1 MAFYPQS
8 IDDLAPPPAR
18 RGWRRRLLRHLP
30 GLSFVFLVGLL
41 IVVVLWPYVVITVP
55 SGSVGVLWKRFNGL
69 DLYCWCWVGRG
80 TVLDPR
86 ELREEGLH
94 IIWPWDKLYL
104 YNLRLQS
111 TTQTYN
117 AISKDGV
124 NVKAQISVRYQ
135 LLHNSVAVLHK
146 FIGPDFLTSV
156 VDPEMGSQARQ
167 VIAQYT
173 AEAVYTSR
181 EQIQKQIRDA
191 TQRSLAANLNKLV
204 QPEAMEQPDPKHY
217 NDFLQDAIQILDTLV
232 LSIELPPDIVSAINR
247 QTEQYYMI
255 QEYKFRVQREAE
267 ESKRKQIEADGIAAF
282 QKTVSQGI
290 SESYLRWRGI
300 EATLLLSQS
309 PNAKV
314 VVIGSGRDGLPIIL
328 NAEPNAAGAPPQSG
342 GSGASTGTPSSSG
355 ASGASSS
362 GTSSSGTPSSGASS
376 SGSPSGSPG
385 NTPPPAPAGNTPPN
399 TSTAPGASPG
409 SPGSPGSTPNK
420 PPPGTSG
427 AASPPSPAQTA
438 NAAPPSA
445 TPESG
450 TAAPTASALDLP
462 GVRPLLSGI
471 SGALRAGAEL
481 ISPETKSKQ

>member
-1 MAFYPQS
+1 MASYPQS
-8 IDDLAPPPAR
+8 IDDLGPPPPK
-18 RGWRRRLLRHLP
+18 RGWRRFFLRHLP
-30 GLSFVFLVGLL
+30 GLSFVLLIGLL
-41 IVVVLWPYVVITVP
+41 IVVVLWPFVVITIP
-55 SGSVGVLWKRFNGL
+55 SGFVGVLWKRFNGL

-146 FIGPDFLTSV
+146 FIGPGYLDSV
-156 VDPEMGSQARQ
+156 VNPEIGSQARQ
-167 VIAQYT
+167 VISQYT

-181 EQIQKQIRDA
+181 EQIQKQIRDT

-232 LSIELPPDIVSAINR
+232 LSIELPPDIVAAINR

-255 QEYKFRVQREAE
+255 QEYKFRVEREAE

-300 EATLLLSQS
+300 EATLLLAQS
-309 PNAKV
+309 PNSKV

-328 NAEPNAAGAPPQSG
+328 NAEPSAQGGAPQPGASTGSSSGSG
-342 GSGASTGTPSSSG
+342 GSGAPGNSG
-355 ASGASSS
+355 ASGAGNSSAPLS
-362 GTSSSGTPSSGASS
+362 NTPPSTSSGA
-376 SGSPSGSPG
+376 
-385 NTPPPAPAGNTPPN
+385 APPN
-399 TSTAPGASPG
+399 SSTAPGSTPG
-409 SPGSPGSTPNK
+409 APGTTPNK

-427 AASPPSPAQTA
+427 ALSPP
-438 NAAPPSA
+438 
-445 TPESG
+445 TPEQTVSAASG
-450 TAAPTASALDLP
+450 ATEEAKTAPVKTGVEIP
-462 GVRPLLSGI
+462 GVRSILSGI
-471 SGALRAGAEL
+471 SGVLRAGADL
-481 ISPETKSKQ
+481 TSPEPKSKQ

>member
-1 MAFYPQS
+1 
-8 IDDLAPPPAR
+8 
-18 RGWRRRLLRHLP
+18 
-30 GLSFVFLVGLL
+30 
-41 IVVVLWPYVVITVP
+41 VVVLWPYVVITVV
-55 SGSVGVLWKRFNGL
+55 SGNVGVLWKRFNGL

-111 TTQTYN
+111 TQQTYS

-156 VDPEMGSQARQ
+156 VNPEIGSQARQ
-167 VIAQYT
+167 VISQYT
-173 AEAVYTSR
+173 AEEVYTSR

-191 TQRSLAANLNKLV
+191 TQKSLSANLNKLV

-232 LSIELPPDIVSAINR
+232 QTIDLPPDIVSAINR

-255 QEYKFRVQREAE
+255 QEYKFRVEREAQE
-267 ESKRKQIEADGIAAF
+267 TKRKQVEADGIAAF

-300 EATLLLSQS
+300 EATLLLAQS
-309 PNAKV
+309 PNAKI
-314 VVIGSGRDGLPIIL
+314 VVIGTGKDGLPIIL
-328 NAEPNAAGAPPQSG
+328 GNADVPTVPPGGQPQTGAGGP
-342 GSGASTGTPSSSG
+342 PSS
-355 ASGASSS
+355 
-362 GTSSSGTPSSGASS
+362 PST
-376 SGSPSGSPG
+376 SPG
-385 NTPPPAPAGNTPPN
+385 NTSSPAPSSNAPPN
-399 TSTAPGASPG
+399 ASTAPGATPGAPASP
-409 SPGSPGSTPNK
+409 PNK

-427 AASPPSPAQTA
+427 AATPAAPEQSA
-438 NAAPPSA
+438 NAGAGAAQPGQPAPAA
-445 TPESG
+445 T
-450 TAAPTASALDLP
+450 ALDIP
-462 GVRPLLSGI
+462 GVRSILSGI
-471 SGALRAGAEL
+471 SGALRAGADL
-481 ISPETKSKQ
+481 TSPEPKSKQ

>member
-1 MAFYPQS
+1 MASYPES
-8 IDDLAPPPAR
+8 IDDLAPPPAK
-18 RGWRRRLLRHLP
+18 RGWRRTLLRHLP
-30 GLSFVFLVGLL
+30 GLSFVALVGLL
-41 IVVVLWPYVVITVP
+41 IVVVLWPYVIITVP

-111 TTQTYN
+111 TQQTYN

-156 VDPEMGSQARQ
+156 VNPEIGSQARQ
-167 VIAQYT
+167 VISQYT
-173 AEAVYTSR
+173 GEAVYTSR

-232 LSIELPPDIVSAINR
+232 LSIELPPDIVAAINR

-255 QEYKFRVQREAE
+255 QEYKFRVEREAE

-290 SESYLRWRGI
+290 SDSYLRWRGI

-314 VVIGSGRDGLPIIL
+314 VVIGSGKDGLPIIL
-328 NAEPNAAGAPPQSG
+328 NAEPNPSGAGSQSG
-342 GSGASTGTPSSSG
+342 GSGASSTTSG
-355 ASGASSS
+355 AGASSS
-362 GTSSSGTPSSGASS
+362 GTPAS
-376 SGSPSGSPG
+376 SPSG
-385 NTPPPAPAGNTPPN
+385 NPAPAPNSSAPPN
-399 TSTAPGASPG
+399 TSTTPGAAPAGPG
-409 SPGSPGSTPNK
+409 SPPGK
-420 PPPGTSG
+420 PAPGTSG
-427 AASPPSPAQTA
+427 AATPVAPDETA
-438 NAAPPSA
+438 NASPVVLAQ
-445 TPESG
+445 PEKTLSS
-450 TAAPTASALDLP
+450 ASALDIP
-462 GVRPLLSGI
+462 GVRPILSGI
-471 SGALRAGAEL
+471 SGALRAGADL
-481 ISPETKSKQ
+481 ISPESKAKQ

>member
-1 MAFYPQS
+1 
-8 IDDLAPPPAR
+8 
-18 RGWRRRLLRHLP
+18 
-30 GLSFVFLVGLL
+30 
-41 IVVVLWPYVVITVP
+41 
-55 SGSVGVLWKRFNGL
+55 VLWKRFNGL

-111 TTQTYN
+111 TTQTFN

-135 LLHNSVAVLHK
+135 LLHNSIAVLHK

-156 VDPEMGSQARQ
+156 VNPEIGSQARQ
-167 VIAQYT
+167 VISQYT
-173 AEAVYTSR
+173 GEAVYTSR

-191 TQRSLAANLNKLV
+191 TQKSLAANLNKLV

-232 LSIELPPDIVSAINR
+232 LSIELPPDIVAAINR

-255 QEYKFRVQREAE
+255 QEYKFRVEREAE

-309 PNAKV
+309 PNAKI

-328 NAEPNAAGAPPQSG
+328 NAEPSG
-342 GSGASTGTPSSSG
+342 PGGASQ
-355 ASGASSS
+355 S
-362 GTSSSGTPSSGASS
+362 GTSSAAPASSSPGGTSQSNSSGAV
-376 SGSPSGSPG
+376 
-385 NTPPPAPAGNTPPN
+385 APASSAPPN
-399 TSTAPGASPG
+399 SSTAPNATPG
-409 SPGSPGSTPNK
+409 SPGSPPSK

-427 AASPPSPAQTA
+427 AATPMTSEETA
-438 NAAPPSA
+438 SAPPAS
-445 TPESG
+445 TSPQSG
-450 TAAPTASALDLP
+450 TAATTATALDIP
-462 GVRPLLSGI
+462 GVRPILSGL
-471 SGALRAGAEL
+471 SGALRAGADL
-481 ISPETKSKQ
+481 ISPETKSRQ